1 MSYRTWSTE
10 TKEKGHKTVYGF
22 ITEKKRTYYCGD
34 LNTSQIGEEVVLMGW
49 SHRRRDLG
57 NLIFVDLRDREG
69 MVQIVFNPEVNP
81 ELHKEAHRIRN
92 EFVLAVRGKVQPRPD
107 DMVNTSLKTGSVEV
121 AVDEMEILNESKT
134 PPFHIDDEAEVSSN
148 LLLTYRYLDL
158 RRKSL
163 QRNMMLRSR
172 VAIEARNYLQEEGFI
187 EVETPFLTKST
198 PEGARDY
205 LVPSRVNPGMFYALP
220 QSPQLFKQ
228 LLMVSGFDKYFQ
240 IVKCFRDED
249 LRADRQPEFTQI
261 DMEMS
266 FITENDIISTV
277 EGMITHIFETAMG
290 TQLHTPFPRLTYDEA
305 IARYGMD
312 NPDTRFDLE
321 LRDVTDIISK
331 SEFRVFQETIGSGGI
346 VKAVSVED
354 GKRLSRKDLDGLGD
368 FIGTYGAKGILWA
381 RVNED
386 GWTSPIAKF
395 LTAREIE
402 GINEKMGA
410 KEGDTILFVAGSP
423 KIVNDSLGNLR
434 NFLAQK
440 LDLIHEDSFEF
451 TWITEFPMFEYSET
465 EERFMANH
473 HPFTAPLPED
483 IPILKTDPGR
493 VRARAYDLVLN
504 GSEIGG
510 GSIRI
515 HKSDIQ
521 SRVFEVLGLDEEER
535 RTKFGFLLDA
545 LEYGTPPHG
554 GIAFGLDRIIMIMA
568 GTESIRDVIAFPK
581 TQKATCLLT
590 GAPSSI
596 DADQLAELSI
606 KMHADVKPAGL

>member
-1 MSYRTWSTE
+1 MPYKAWSTK
-10 TKEKGHKTVYGF
+10 TKEKRHRRVHGF
-22 ITEKKRTYYCGD
+22 ITEKKRTHYCGD
-34 LNTSQIGEEVVLMGW
+34 LTTSQIGEEVILMGW

-81 ELHKEAHRIRN
+81 ELHKEAHKIRN
-92 EFVLAVRGKVQPRPD
+92 EFVLAVKGKVQPRPD
-107 DMVNTSLKTGSVEV
+107 DMVNTSLKTGAVEV

-134 PPFHIDDEAEVSSN
+134 PPFHIDDEAEVSGN

-158 RRKSL
+158 RRKTL
-163 QRNMMLRSR
+163 LNNMMLRSR
-172 VAIEARNYLQEEGFI
+172 VAIETRNYLQREGFI

-205 LVPSRVNPGMFYALP
+205 LVPSRLNPGMFYALP

-277 EGMITHIFETAMG
+277 EGMMAHIFETAMG
-290 TQLHTPFPRLTYDEA
+290 APLHTPFPRLTYDEA
-305 IARYGMD
+305 IARYGKD

-321 LRDVTDIISK
+321 LRDVTDIIGK

-346 VKAVSVED
+346 VKAIRVED

-368 FIGTYGAKGILWA
+368 FVGTYGAKGILWA
-381 RVNED
+381 RVNEG

-395 LTAREIE
+395 LSAQEIE

-410 KEGDTILFVAGSP
+410 KEGDTILFVAGSSE
-423 KIVNDSLGNLR
+423 IVNDSLGNLR

-440 LDLIHEDSFEF
+440 LDLIKKNFFEF
-451 TWITEFPMFEYSET
+451 TWITEFPMFVYSET

-473 HPFTAPLPED
+473 HPFSAPLPED
-483 IPILKTDPGR
+483 IPALKTYPGS

-521 SRVFEVLGLDEEER
+521 SKVFEVLGFDEEETR
-535 RTKFGFLLDA
+535 AKFGFLLDA

-568 GTESIRDVIAFPK
+568 GAESIREVIAFPK

-596 DADQLAELSI
+596 DLDQLAELSL
-606 KMHADVKPAGL
+606 KNTR

>member
-1 MSYRTWSTE
+1 M
-10 TKEKGHKTVYGF
+10 YGF
-22 ITEKKRTYYCGD
+22 ITEKKRTHYCGD
-34 LNTSQIGEEVVLMGW
+34 LGTSQIGEEVILMGW

-92 EFVLAVRGKVQPRPD
+92 EFVLAVKGKVQPRPD
-107 DMVNTSLKTGSVEV
+107 DMVNTSLKTGAVEV

-134 PPFHIDDEAEVSSN
+134 PPFHIDDEAGISGN

-158 RRKSL
+158 RR
-163 QRNMMLRSR
+163 RNLLKNMVLRSR
-172 VAIEARNYLQEEGFI
+172 VAIETRNYLQKEGFI

-205 LVPSRVNPGMFYALP
+205 LVPSRLNPGMFYALP

-228 LLMVSGFDKYFQ
+228 LLMISGFDKYFQ

-277 EGMITHIFETAMG
+277 EGMMVHIFKTGMG
-290 TQLHTPFPRLTYDEA
+290 ITLRTPFPRLTHHDA
-305 IARYGMD
+305 IERYGKD
-312 NPDTRFDLE
+312 NPDTRFNLE
-321 LRDVTDIISK
+321 LRDVTGIISK
-331 SEFRVFQETIGSGGI
+331 SEFRVFQEAIGSGGI
-346 VKAVSVED
+346 VKAIRVED
-354 GKRLSRKDLDGLGD
+354 GKSLSRKDLDGLGD
-368 FIGTYGAKGILWA
+368 FVSTYGAKGILWA
-381 RVNED
+381 RINED

-395 LTAREIE
+395 LNSQEIE

-410 KEGDTILFVAGSP
+410 KEGNTILFVAGSP
-423 KIVNDSLGNLR
+423 GIVNDSLGNLR
-434 NFLAQK
+434 SFLAQK
-440 LDLIHEDSFEF
+440 LELINENSFEF

-465 EERFMANH
+465 EGRFIANH

-483 IPILKTDPGR
+483 IPVLKTDPGR

-521 SRVFEVLGLDEEER
+521 SKVFDVLGFDEEET

-568 GTESIRDVIAFPK
+568 GAESIRDVIAFPK
-581 TQKATCLLT
+581 THKATCLLT
-590 GAPSSI
+590 GAPSPI
-596 DADQLAELSI
+596 DPDQLAELSI
-606 KMHADVKPAGL
+606 KNPR

>member
-1 MSYRTWSTE
+1 
-10 TKEKGHKTVYGF
+10 VYGF
-22 ITEKKRTYYCGD
+22 ITEKKRTHYCGD
-34 LNTSQIGEEVVLMGW
+34 LTTSQIGEEVILMGW

-92 EFVLAVRGKVQPRPD
+92 EFVLAVKGKVQPRPD
-107 DMVNTSLKTGSVEV
+107 DMVNTSLKTGAIEV

-158 RRKSL
+158 RRKNL
-163 QRNMMLRSR
+163 LNNMMLRSR
-172 VAIEARNYLQEEGFI
+172 VAIETRNYLQKEGFI

-205 LVPSRVNPGMFYALP
+205 LVPSRLNPGMFYALP

-277 EGMITHIFETAMG
+277 EGMMAHIFEAGMG
-290 TQLHTPFPRLTYDEA
+290 TPLVTPFPRLTYDEA
-305 IARYGMD
+305 IARYGKD

-321 LRDVTDIISK
+321 LRDVTEVIGT

-346 VKAVSVED
+346 VKAIRVED

-368 FIGTYGAKGILWA
+368 FVGTYGAKGILWA

-395 LTAREIE
+395 LSAQEIE
-402 GINEKMGA
+402 GINETMAA

-423 KIVNDSLGNLR
+423 GIVNDSLGNLR
-434 NFLAQK
+434 GFLAKK
-440 LDLIHEDSFEF
+440 LDLIKEHSFEF

-483 IPILKTDPGR
+483 IPVLQTDPGS

-521 SRVFEVLGLDEEER
+521 SKVFEVLGLGEEER

-554 GIAFGLDRIIMIMA
+554 GIAFGLDRIIMIMTGA
-568 GTESIRDVIAFPK
+568 ESIRDVIAFPK
-581 TQKATCLLT
+581 TQKASCLLT

-596 DADQLAELSI
+596 DLDQLAELSLNN
-606 KMHADVKPAGL
+606 PR